1 MFSIPVDLHH
11 CVQIILLDWNHLYL
25 RSRLLITTIPSSMYA
40 YSEDGV
46 NETLQAAAAII
57 TDSMNKLGT
66 DGVHVRDVANNGEVP
81 ETKFI

>member
-1 MFSIPVDLHH
+1 
-11 CVQIILLDWNHLYL
+11 
-25 RSRLLITTIPSSMYA
+25 MYA